1 MDGTKHDY
9 PKTVYRACEARRND
23 RFPGGASTI
32 SGSKEKACEE
42 TTREDRDGQRRTAA
56 GLKTY
61 EGVLGQPAKAAVA
74 DLRAGA
80 PPFTAAEVGRRQFI
94 SGEDR
99 QEKLSRAVE
108 PWSFRIFAV
117 SHPLCASSLPVAP
130 GDWPYTC
137 AMVRRPRFFGSAS
150 LPKNFCFWAERFEW
164 A

>member
-80 PPFTAAEVGRRQFI
+80 PPFTAAEVGRRH
-94 SGEDR
+94 S
-99 QEKLSRAVE
+99 V
-108 PWSFRIFAV
+108 SFRRGRTGEVESSSRVMVLQDLRPF
-117 SHPLCASSLPVAP
+117 ASSLRFFSFVAP
-130 GDWPYTC
+130 GGWPRSARWC
-137 AMVRRPRFFGSAS
+137 RRPRFFGSVS
-150 LPKNFCFWAERFEW
+150 LPKNFCFWANGE
-164 A
+164 